1 MHMFES
7 VFRFLFAWL
16 DKIVGWLI
24 MQGYNMFEII
34 SDINIFWK
42 NLWSRFRDRYNCN
55 RYI

>member
-24 MQGYNMFEII
+24 MQ
-34 SDINIFWK
+34 DITCLKLFQTSIFCEK
-42 NLWSRFRDRYNCN
+42 FMEQIQR
-55 RYI
+55 